1 MTKTQYTS
9 DSPIEK
15 QRQLIFW
22 TFRLLIASSIIVE
35 ILSNRWPILYL
46 NFFVLLLTFVPF
58 LIKRFFTITLPLRIE
73 ILFLAS
79 LLLTTFLEK
88 IYAGLLV
95 QFILG
100 LFFGLIGIPLMYVLY
115 SNSRLQFSNQLIV
128 LFSFSF
134 SVTAGTLW
142 EVFRYALISIL
153 DINFGILDVDYTPRG
168 LIFTI
173 LGALVVSV
181 IGYIDIHFT
190 GGKAFSKTISAFI
203 KKNPKLFIDY
213 QSTPEYILELIKIGE
228 SEKLEFKSTLR
239 KNLHTNQFDK
249 KVEHAVLKTIT
260 AFLNSD
266 GGTLLVGVG
275 DDGSL
280 IGIETDGFQNTD
292 RFYQHYSNL
301 MKQYIGNEFLPF
313 IKSSILQIKEKN
325 ILKIVCIPSSK
336 GVFLKQPDD
345 EEFFIRSGPA
355 SVRLKG
361 SKLIQYVD
369 QRFKKD

>member
-9 DSPIEK
+9 DSPFEK

-153 DINFGILDVDYTPRG
+153 GINFGIIDGDYTPRG

-181 IGYIDIHFT
+181 IGYLDIHFT
-190 GGKAFSKTISAFI
+190 GGKAFNKTISAFI

-213 QSTPEYILELIKIGE
+213 QNTPEYILELIKIGE

-260 AFLNSD
+260 SFLNSD

-275 DDGSL
+275 DDGLL

-292 RFYQHYSNL
+292 RFYLYYSNL

-325 ILKIVCIPSSK
+325 ILKIDCIPCSK